1 MYFPFLGLQ
10 RSPVSRCESYNILST
25 GSSDERLYRPPTL
38 CIPESKN
45 AAMSSTVESSDA
57 VVHNSPLVSSCNNPS
72 DHSINVPVFVSSV
85 PTGLTS
91 PVALRSVS
99 SSFGK
104 STKDATTYPSFVFDS
119 YRDST
124 VNTGYMKGKCHHNA
138 KKHIGNL
145 NRQSS
150 LQLQKYFPSIA
161 ERTRS
166 QSSRCKYDSLATPK
180 VTKQAER
187 ELSKLEIT
195 MNSPSKKTI
204 KTHGLQ
210 NYEASRKQ
218 TGSRI
223 KKDNGKRKRLR
234 KQPRSDSKRKCYN
247 TSNGQHRS
255 NAGNPEY
262 ALSDESDDHLSQLI
276 IHRTSNGYRN
286 NKQSDGLENKGKSE
300 SLNSSEG
307 RMDKIEVDF
316 DQSDGELDSS
326 NDNRSEGELEEDKD
340 REAFD
345 ETKQFD
351 EEKTEVDLDESK
363 ADKSQGKHREDF
375 KIGNKS
381 DGKNIEEKHERKLD
395 KGKDNEEEYESQLNK
410 EEKGREVESTK
421 KKLGNDN
428 YVEEM
433 IEDKSIVENK
443 EEKLENKNK
452 RELKEDKNV
461 VENKEEQL
469 GGDKKR
475 RKLEDRSATEV
486 ENKEGKLED
495 KDEEKLAEN
504 RSEIDSK
511 EEKLDEEKYRRK
523 LEGPSHEENRSEI
536 EDKLENI
543 SARQLVKNS
552 GEIEEDKSG
561 VDNILVH
568 KDGEELV
575 GNRSEIEEKL
585 EDWNGKELNKDKDKV
600 ADKGKKVEDK
610 KEEEIGKRKEIKS
623 DGELDS
629 EEDQS
634 SNQIL
639 KTTVD
644 ASPEI
649 RQNLFLKVRIIFC
662 F

>member
-1 MYFPFLGLQ
+1 MTILAYFLFLGLQ

-38 CIPESKN
+38 CIPESTN
-45 AAMSSTVESSDA
+45 AMSSTVESSNA
-57 VVHNSPLVSSCNNPS
+57 GVHNSPLVSSCNNPS
-72 DHSINVPVFVSSV
+72 DHSVNVPVFVSSV

-99 SSFGK
+99 NSFGK
-104 STKDATTYPSFVFDS
+104 STKDATTYPSFMFDS

-124 VNTGYMKGKCHHNA
+124 VNAGYMKGKCHHNA
-138 KKHIGNL
+138 KKHIGHL

-150 LQLQKYFPSIA
+150 PQLHKYFPSIA

-166 QSSRCKYDSLATPK
+166 QSSRCKYNSLATPK

-218 TGSRI
+218 TGSRV

-247 TSNGQHRS
+247 ASNGQHHS

-262 ALSDESDDHLSQLI
+262 ALSDESDDPLSQLI

-300 SLNSSEG
+300 SLNTSER

-326 NDNRSEGELEEDKD
+326 NENRSEGELEDKD

-375 KIGNKS
+375 KTGNKS

-395 KGKDNEEEYESQLNK
+395 KGKDNEEEHESQLNK

-421 KKLGNDN
+421 KKLGDDN

-433 IEDKSIVENK
+433 IEDKGIVGK
-443 EEKLENKNK
+443 EEELENKNK
-452 RELKEDKNV
+452 QELKEDKNV

-495 KDEEKLAEN
+495 KDEEKSVEN

-511 EEKLDEEKYRRK
+511 EEKLDEDKYGRK
-523 LEGPSHEENRSEI
+523 LEDTSHEENRSEI

-543 SARQLVKNS
+543 SARELVKNS
-552 GEIEEDKSG
+552 GEIEDKSG

-575 GNRSEIEEKL
+575 GNRSEIGEKL
-585 EDWNGKELNKDKDKV
+585 EDWNGEELDKDKGKV
-600 ADKGKKVEDK
+600 ADKGKKIEDK

-629 EEDQS
+629 EEDES

-644 ASPEI
+644 TSPEI